1 MTGLTEVG
9 GSPAEPDSKRA
20 AVLAFVIDELFA
32 MLLTSGL
39 AHIQL
44 YCFTDTTHK
53 VFFFRLIFKFLLTI
67 SESTEED

>member
-9 GSPAEPDSKRA
+9 GSPAEPDRKLA

-32 MLLTSGL
+32 MFLTSGL

-44 YCFTDTTHK
+44 YCFADTTQ
-53 VFFFRLIFKFLLTI
+53 
-67 SESTEED
+67 